1 MQLQMKSL
9 TVFLRLMVN
18 FLNKLLWS
26 VLMEDLVQ
34 VVPAGSLILDP
45 FAGSGTTCVAARNQG
60 RSFIG
65 IERDQ
70 GYAEVA
76 EKRIGA

>member
-1 MQLQMKSL
+1 
-9 TVFLRLMVN
+9 
-18 FLNKLLWS
+18 
-26 VLMEDLVQ
+26 MEELVQ
-34 VVPAGSLILDP
+34 VAPEGSLILDP